1 MATEI
6 SVRAAPRIPVPVL
19 VDGPATARVAGVP
32 AARIAPLAAPDVARL
47 LSVVAEAAD
56 ELAALADPLCDLLY
70 AVVPRTDAPETRR
83 AVLAWRRAVHAG
95 RPAEVAAPVVAHVR
109 AELAAEGAATLDR
122 WLCASAEIARLRERL
137 RAAAEA
143 SGGEG
148 ERILRELLATPAL
161 ADALALVSPV
171 FAHRLKRLAGKP
183 LGRSERLT
191 AYRYAVRAALKT
203 SPLSS
208 LTELAGPA
216 AGAGAPQV
224 RVRLHPL
231 LTRAL
236 LRAAA
241 HRQGVREQ
249 LRWRV
254 NSSLRTGE
262 SGSMMSVPQQHA
274 SEGFGWSEDEVI
286 DARERDDLSEPTG
299 LNELPPRR
307 LARYLH
313 SGLLDLDDPCPGE
326 DLLPWLTTR
335 LLSQPDLDARRAGDE
350 LTYAIRALKAIT
362 DGDAGRRTEA
372 LARLREHLRTA
383 LHLLG
388 AADSWPLDAVTAVYE
403 DRATASAPPLAAHH
417 RAALRQFAEGAC
429 DALRVSDA
437 YASMVAAFVSRFGP
451 AGVCEHVFGFCRDLA
466 GTGWPYAATATVEP
480 TAPARP
486 GRSSC
491 LPSVAVLCQT
501 VDEGAGHMPDGTA
514 SVVVNRLSSGTGG
527 LIARFHRL
535 MDGPV
540 PAKAKRAAPDTA
552 FADELRSWL
561 RTLYPQAR
569 LLEFVPAWNAN
580 PLQEDSCGLLPA
592 LHWPTG
598 PRRWGPGTSV
608 DALRLVHDPER
619 GSLELQEADGTP
631 VAPVYLGIVPQH
643 LLSGA
648 ARALTVLADPW
659 WVPAHLA
666 DATAPGADTP
676 AGEGGRLPRRSTAGA
691 VVRRATWWVAAAA
704 VPRREPGE
712 GLAPFLERTDR
723 WRRSRGLPAEVYV
736 RAEADPATPPGDGLR
751 KPLWLAL
758 ASPVGLEAL
767 AHLAA
772 GAGPR
777 RLVFSE
783 CLPGR
788 EAHGHEP
795 DAGRAVEH
803 VLHFART
810 APVSGEV

>member
-1 MATEI
+1 M
-6 SVRAAPRIPVPVL
+6 
-19 VDGPATARVAGVP
+19 
-32 AARIAPLAAPDVARL
+32 
-47 LSVVAEAAD
+47 
-56 ELAALADPLCDLLY
+56 
-70 AVVPRTDAPETRR
+70 
-83 AVLAWRRAVHAG
+83 
-95 RPAEVAAPVVAHVR
+95 
-109 AELAAEGAATLDR
+109 
-122 WLCASAEIARLRERL
+122 
-137 RAAAEA
+137 
-143 SGGEG
+143 
-148 ERILRELLATPAL
+148 
-161 ADALALVSPV
+161 
-171 FAHRLKRLAGKP
+171 
-183 LGRSERLT
+183 
-191 AYRYAVRAALKT
+191 
-203 SPLSS
+203 
-208 LTELAGPA
+208 
-216 AGAGAPQV
+216 
-224 RVRLHPL
+224 
-231 LTRAL
+231 
-236 LRAAA
+236 
-241 HRQGVREQ
+241 
-249 LRWRV
+249 
-254 NSSLRTGE
+254 
-262 SGSMMSVPQQHA
+262 
-274 SEGFGWSEDEVI
+274 
-286 DARERDDLSEPTG
+286 
-299 LNELPPRR
+299 
-307 LARYLH
+307 
-313 SGLLDLDDPCPGE
+313 
-326 DLLPWLTTR
+326 
-335 LLSQPDLDARRAGDE
+335 
-350 LTYAIRALKAIT
+350 KAIT

-676 AGEGGRLPRRSTAGA
+676 AGRAGGCLAARRPGPWSGGQPGGWRPPPSRAGSRARAWRPSWSVRTAGGA
-691 VVRRATWWVAAAA
+691 PAACPPRCTYGRRRIQPPRRATGCASPSGWRWP
-704 VPRREPGE
+704 PRS
-712 GLAPFLERTDR
+712 A
-723 WRRSRGLPAEVYV
+723 WRRWP
-736 RAEADPATPPGDGLR
+736 T
-751 KPLWLAL
+751 W
-758 ASPVGLEAL
+758 
-767 AHLAA
+767 
-772 GAGPR
+772 R
-777 RLVFSE
+777 RV
-783 CLPGR
+783 PGR
-788 EAHGHEP
+788 
-795 DAGRAVEH
+795 AGFGVQRVP
-803 VLHFART
+803 ARPRGT
-810 APVSGEV
+810 RP